1 MDEMGRQDI
10 KKDNAT
16 VIRTDEGCWSVGTT
30 FIYLPSVSRIAA
42 LAAHPWSLKSHHYFI
57 YYLTYLTYLGRYLSD
72 VHVPCGRV
80 RQSTVASSRVRQ

>member
-30 FIYLPSVSRIAA
+30 LYTFSLTDCCPGCPPLVLEITSLFHLLPYLP
-42 LAAHPWSLKSHHYFI
+42 
-57 YYLTYLTYLGRYLSD
+57 YLPR
-72 VHVPCGRV
+72 
-80 RQSTVASSRVRQ
+80 